1 MARVSTAA
9 HAVRDLT
16 GGIDR
21 FDVDAASVRALV
33 AALDERHPGLGDLV
47 RDRMTIAIDGEI
59 HHDALAEPLAPDSEV
74 VLIPRI
80 AGG

>member
-1 MARVSTAA
+1 MAKVSSSAQ
-9 HAVRDLT
+9 AVRDLT

-21 FDVDAASVRALV
+21 FEVEATSVRALI
-33 AALDERHPGLGDLV
+33 AALEARFPGLGGLV
-47 RDRMTIAIDGEI
+47 GTRMALAIDGEI